1 MSKKCHL
8 VRLSEK
14 ERQQLQETVQSGK
27 NKARKITRCRI
38 LLLANKAKG
47 KTDQEI
53 SEALNVCP
61 ATVFNV
67 RRRYS
72 QEGVESAISEKAR
85 SGQPLRF
92 KGKLTAKIT
101 AIACSKPPEGHARW
115 SLRLL
120 ADHIIELDIV
130 ESISHQSVKNIL
142 KKTNSSL
149 T

>member
-1 MSKKCHL
+1 MSQKSHI
-8 VRLSEK
+8 VRLSKK

-38 LLLANKAKG
+38 LLLADKAKN

-85 SGQPLRF
+85 SGQPMKF

-101 AIACSKPPEGHARW
+101 AIACSKPPEGHVRW

>member
-1 MSKKCHL
+1 MSQKSHI

-14 ERQQLQETVQSGK
+14 ERQQLQKAVQSGQS
-27 NKARKITRCRI
+27 KARKITRCRI
-38 LLLANKAKG
+38 LLLADKG

-53 SEALNVCP
+53 SEALNVCL

-72 QEGVESAISEKAR
+72 QEGIESAVNERAR
-85 SGQPLRF
+85 SGQPSRF
-92 KGKLTAKIT
+92 KGGLAAKIT
-101 AIACSKPPEGHARW
+101 AIACSNPPEGHARW

-142 KKTNSSL
+142 KKTNLSL